1 MAEPTQEQIEINYKA
16 FQEKLPDLIKSH
28 PGKLALMHD
37 GEVVAFFDTMAD
49 AYTAGKKIYKED
61 ESFSIQEVIN
71 VPINLGFFSYAM
83 S

>member
-49 AYTAGKKIYKED
+49 AYTAGKKYIKKMNRFLYRK
-61 ESFSIQEVIN
+61 SSMYQ
-71 VPINLGFFSYAM
+71 
-83 S
+83 